1 MPWNSPA
8 WVPRKLRRTATRSS
22 AATTSSTRLVGVRPP
37 SGARRRW
44 LHLGARLAAAAWDE
58 QDGQRRDDRPCGAD
72 EEGDLEAGVLGEPA
86 GEDVRCDEA
95 AGDLRADCGADVAHD
110 RVDAGGLAGL
120 PIRDGGDDEVGDR
133 GEGCAGAEADEAAP
147 EDDQA

>member
-58 QDGQRRDDRPCGAD
+58 QDGQRGDDRPCGAD
-72 EEGDLEAGVLGEPA
+72 EEGDLEAGV
-86 GEDVRCDEA
+86 
-95 AGDLRADCGADVAHD
+95 AHD
-110 RVDAGGLAGL
+110 RVDAGGLTGL
-120 PIRDGGDDEVGDR
+120 AIRDRVDDEVGDR
-133 GEGCAGAEADEAAP
+133 REGGAGAEADEAAP
-147 EDDQA
+147 EDDEPDRVVGERQAEQRAGDDEAAS